1 MMFVFNEPLTA
12 VAGIFVFNEMLS
24 LLVFLEC
31 ISVTIGVVIAVVY
44 GQKQSS
50 STHWDVVHRSL
61 PVGLLF
67 GFLAAAGQ
75 AGGILLSRPLMAQ
88 GVDPIAAS
96 AVRGTF
102 ATGD

>member
-1 MMFVFNEPLTA
+1 MFVFNEPLTA
-12 VAGIFVFNEMLS
+12 VAGIFVFNEVLS

-31 ISVTIGVVIAVVY
+31 ILVTTAVVIAVVY

-50 STHWDVVHRSL
+50 STHWDVVHGSL

-75 AGGILLSRPLMAQ
+75 AGGILL
-88 GVDPIAAS
+88 
-96 AVRGTF
+96 
-102 ATGD
+102 